1 MRVICANL
9 QREARG
15 CWAPSLPCAVL
26 CTDLTIAA
34 GESPGVPRP
43 KQFKNLNE
51 EVTHQKVGTVSG
63 IVRNKVCLKINTEL
77 LTMVTIAL
85 LRRCVSI

>member
-1 MRVICANL
+1 M
-9 QREARG
+9 
-15 CWAPSLPCAVL
+15 
-26 CTDLTIAA
+26 
-34 GESPGVPRP
+34 PRP